1 VLHGYGIR
9 PVAWQAAVLAALL
22 AALLLVLPHQARAQG
37 LFDFKFGGFSGR
49 RRRPTSIP
57 MHRRR
62 RESTAWRRRKVLRRR
77 RACGPRGSGTQSFR

>member
-49 RRRPTSIP
+49 RRPTSIP